1 MFVIDRFEGDWV
13 IVEANRNIFKLPREL
28 LPPEAMEG
36 DVIRLNVQIDPAAT
50 ANLKNK
56 IDDLARKLFRD

>member
-1 MFVIDRFEGDWV
+1 
-13 IVEANRNIFKLPREL
+13 
-28 LPPEAMEG
+28 MEG

-56 IDDLARKLFRD
+56 INDLARNLFRD

>member
-50 ANLKNK
+50 ENLKNR
-56 IDDLARKLFRD
+56 IADLARNLFKD